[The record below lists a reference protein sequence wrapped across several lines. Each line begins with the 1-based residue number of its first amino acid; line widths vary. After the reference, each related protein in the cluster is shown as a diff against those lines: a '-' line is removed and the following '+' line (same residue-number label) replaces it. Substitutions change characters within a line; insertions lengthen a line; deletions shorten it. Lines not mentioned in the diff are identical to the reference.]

1 MSLGS
6 GTRNQSGVYRPAPD
20 RSADDLDSTSHSSHN
35 CGARD
40 FLGSLYFCMVLLYV
54 GACTAVSGG
63 ADQLEVVVAVA
74 PHPKKVT
81 MAAVAL
87 TVTEVVVAVAPHPK
101 KVTMAAVALTVA
113 AVALADSR
121 KLLNKS
127 THLGDLAVAAVEL
140 ADQHNDSLRLE
151 PAAVAHHHGMR
162 IEPASMADHHEP
174 ASKEG

>member
-6 GTRNQSGVYRPAPD
+6 EIRNHSGVYRPPHC
-20 RSADDLDSTSHSSHN
+20 SADDLDSTSHSTHN
-35 CGARD
+35 PSTRD
-40 FLGSLYFCMVLLYV
+40 FLGSLSFGIVLLSP
-54 GACTAVSGG
+54 GACAALPSVSGG
-63 ADQLEVVVAVA
+63 ADQL
-74 PHPKKVT
+74 
-81 MAAVAL
+81 
-87 TVTEVVVAVAPHPK
+87 EVVVAVAPHPK

-162 IEPASMADHHEP
+162 IEPASMADHHDP

>member
-1 MSLGS
+1 
-6 GTRNQSGVYRPAPD
+6 
-20 RSADDLDSTSHSSHN
+20 
-35 CGARD
+35 
-40 FLGSLYFCMVLLYV
+40 MVLLYV
-54 GACTAVSGG
+54 GACAAVSGG

-87 TVTEVVVAVAPHPK
+87 
-101 KVTMAAVALTVA
+101 
-113 AVALADSR
+113 ADSR
-121 KLLNKS
+121 KLLDQS

-140 ADQHNDSLRLE
+140 ADQHNL
-151 PAAVAHHHGMR
+151 R

>member
-1 MSLGS
+1 
-6 GTRNQSGVYRPAPD
+6 
-20 RSADDLDSTSHSSHN
+20 
-35 CGARD
+35 
-40 FLGSLYFCMVLLYV
+40 MVLLYV
-54 GACTAVSGG
+54 GACAAFSGG
-63 ADQLEVVVAVA
+63 ADQL
-74 PHPKKVT
+74 
-81 MAAVAL
+81 
-87 TVTEVVVAVAPHPK
+87 EVVVAVAPHPK

-121 KLLNKS
+121 KLLDQS

-140 ADQHNDSLRLE
+140 ADQHNNDSLRLE

>member
-1 MSLGS
+1 
-6 GTRNQSGVYRPAPD
+6 
-20 RSADDLDSTSHSSHN
+20 
-35 CGARD
+35 
-40 FLGSLYFCMVLLYV
+40 MVLLYV
-54 GACTAVSGG
+54 GACAAVSGG

-87 TVTEVVVAVAPHPK
+87 
-101 KVTMAAVALTVA
+101 
-113 AVALADSR
+113 ADSR
-121 KLLNKS
+121 KLLDQS

-140 ADQHNDSLRLE
+140 ADQQ
-151 PAAVAHHHGMR
+151 R

>member
-40 FLGSLYFCMVLLYV
+40 FLGSLYFCMVLLYF
-54 GACTAVSGG
+54 GACAAVSGG

-81 MAAVAL
+81 M
-87 TVTEVVVAVAPHPK
+87 
-101 KVTMAAVALTVA
+101 A

-162 IEPASMADHHEP
+162 IEPASMADHQEP

>member
-1 MSLGS
+1 
-6 GTRNQSGVYRPAPD
+6 
-20 RSADDLDSTSHSSHN
+20 
-35 CGARD
+35 
-40 FLGSLYFCMVLLYV
+40 MVLLYF
-54 GACTAVSGG
+54 GACTAVSRG

-121 KLLNKS
+121 KLDQP
-127 THLGDLAVAAVEL
+127 TDLGVVAVAAVEL
-140 ADQHNDSLRLE
+140 ADQHSLAS
-151 PAAVAHHHGMR
+151 AAVAAVELADTHSL
-162 IEPASMADHHEP
+162 ASASITDHHEP
-174 ASKEG
+174 ASKEE